1 MPQTLRIDLDR
12 SSPVPLYHQ
21 VATAIDA
28 AIEDG
33 RLQPGEFLE
42 NEVALA
48 ARLGISRPTARQALQ
63 DLVERGR
70 LVRQRGVGTHVAP
83 ARVRRPVELTS
94 LHDDLTKSGRKPST
108 EVLEH
113 RTVSAS
119 AEVAE
124 ALELPEGTEV
134 VMIRRLRMAD
144 GEPLA
149 VLTNYVPLDIAPT
162 VEELA
167 VSGLYDL
174 LRSRGAKP
182 KVARQRIGARSATA
196 AEARTLGEKPRAA
209 LLTMERTAYDD
220 NGKGIEFG
228 QHIYRASRYM
238 FDTMLFAS

>member
-12 SSPVPLYHQ
+12 SSPVPLYYQ
-21 VATAIDA
+21 VAHVLEQ
-28 AIEDG
+28 AIESG
-33 RLQPGEFLE
+33 ALPAGTRLD
-42 NEVALA
+42 NEIALA
-48 ARLGISRPTARQALQ
+48 EQLGLSRPTMRRAIEY
-63 DLVERGR
+63 LVDRGL
-70 LVRQRGVGTHVAP
+70 LVRKRGVGTQVVKP
-83 ARVRRPVELTS
+83 PVRRPVELTS

-167 VSGLYDL
+167 TSGLYDL

>member
-1 MPQTLRIDLDR
+1 
-12 SSPVPLYHQ
+12 
-21 VATAIDA
+21 
-28 AIEDG
+28 
-33 RLQPGEFLE
+33 
-42 NEVALA
+42 
-48 ARLGISRPTARQALQ
+48 
-63 DLVERGR
+63 
-70 LVRQRGVGTHVAP
+70 GVGTHVAP

-108 EVLEH
+108 EVPEH

-167 VSGLYDL
+167 EGGLYDL